1 VTEPDEEFQ
10 EHAPEEPPAATT
22 SRSVQTRSNPPQTD
36 EPSVDAA
43 IERLGAL
50 DELPVAEHVGVFDE
64 AHRQLQD
71 SLADLDEE

>member
-1 VTEPDEEFQ
+1 MTGPDERRQ
-10 EHAPEEPPAATT
+10 EQAPEEPTAAPQ
-22 SRSVQTRSNPPQTD
+22 SPLPQTRSNPPQTD

-71 SLADLDEE
+71 ALADLDEE